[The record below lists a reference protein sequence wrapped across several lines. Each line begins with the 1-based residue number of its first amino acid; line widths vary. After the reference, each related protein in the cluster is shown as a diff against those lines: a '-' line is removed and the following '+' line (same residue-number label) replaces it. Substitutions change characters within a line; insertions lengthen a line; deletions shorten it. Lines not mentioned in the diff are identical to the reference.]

1 MEFDFKVVQC
11 SSNPSF
17 GSQNLLIDGIS
28 FPTGIYSIK
37 SFQLTLQWSIKPMLY
52 SWSPSSKT
60 YLPSKSG
67 QTSNLPSSSQKS
79 SKHRKNDNLSV
90 ETVIK
95 RSKVV
100 KYPLKASTDNN
111 SFNVQQIPYRQPL
124 FLKKSDPSPMFLPT
138 SQSPEPI
145 GSKPGSVTSTST
157 YLLLSFIICCFEV
170 HLTQKAV
177 KAPSNPL
184 RTPIGDFHST

>member
-28 FPTGIYSIK
+28 FPTGMYSIK
-37 SFQLTLQWSIKPMLY
+37 SFQLTLKWSIKPMLY

-67 QTSNLPSSSQKS
+67 QTSNLPSSAQKS
-79 SKHRKNDNLSV
+79 SKQGKNDNLSV

-111 SFNVQQIPYRQPL
+111 SFDVRHIPSGCPL
-124 FLKKSDPSPMFLPT
+124 FLKKSDSSPMFLPT

-157 YLLLSFIICCFEV
+157 YLLHLLFISSLEV
-170 HLTQKAV
+170 HLPPKVV
-177 KAPSNPL
+177 KVPSNPFWL
-184 RTPIGDFHST
+184 PIKDF